1 MYPFESWRKNWNYG
15 VGRVLSVGEWVEIN
29 VTTIKFNDKFNS
41 IHEKSP
47 EIIFTETELRNE

>member
-1 MYPFESWRKNWNYG
+1 M
-15 VGRVLSVGEWVEIN
+15 SVGEWVEIN